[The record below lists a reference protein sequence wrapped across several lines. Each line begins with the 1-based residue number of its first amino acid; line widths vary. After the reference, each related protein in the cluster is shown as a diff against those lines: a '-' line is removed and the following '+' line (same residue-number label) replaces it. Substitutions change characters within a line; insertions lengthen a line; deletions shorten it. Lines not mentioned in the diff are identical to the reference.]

1 LSKEAMDENS
11 TTDGSPSEG
20 EQKLS
25 EEELATLEKDRQKRQ
40 KDLERK
46 RKKDEEI
53 QAKVDAEQAVIK
65 AAEKVVRDAKKAV
78 EQEKKDKEM
87 QKQNKKIAEA
97 AKRDE
102 EKKVRDEQ
110 KLLDTAKKEKEGN
123 AKRAEEQ
130 RLKQLAEN
138 DAEAIA
144 KALETKTF
152 EFERDRLDRCEKFD
166 RAVALATGLAD
177 AALAAIANPIIASG
191 LAAVSAQG
199 FSDPE
204 ELLDNQL
211 ACLGS
216 FFALG
221 ATPAEDALP
230 LSSGLRARV
239 KKLRT
244 KVRASAARGDFVLEA
259 PADTAAD
266 ASALEQ
272 LLLVAKGEAPAPL
285 APAEAAAAAA
295 AAAAEEA
302 APSKSKKKAKAK
314 AAPEDEDLDALLAEF
329 GVEASGSKKKGGKKK

>member
-1 LSKEAMDENS
+1 MEAMDES
-11 TTDGSPSEG
+11 TNDGSPSEG

-110 KLLDTAKKEKEGN
+110 K
-123 AKRAEEQ
+123 
-130 RLKQLAEN
+130 LKQLAEN

-244 KVRASAARGDFVLEA
+244 KVRASAARGDFVLEV

-329 GVEASGSKKKGGKKK
+329 GVEASSGKKKGGKKK